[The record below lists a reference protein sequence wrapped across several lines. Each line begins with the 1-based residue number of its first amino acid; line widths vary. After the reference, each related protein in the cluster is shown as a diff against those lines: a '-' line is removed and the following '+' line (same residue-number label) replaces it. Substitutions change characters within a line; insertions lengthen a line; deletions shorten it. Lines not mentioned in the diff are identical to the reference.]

1 MAKSN
6 LAKILKADL
15 PAAAELIR
23 QKGRGRDTILAHIT
37 PREAAIL
44 KKMGGSGTIN
54 PDTNLPEF
62 QEGLFFDPTPI
73 SEQSN
78 YFGSFEGPAITADMF
93 EQPMYQAPT
102 QDYTFM
108 SNPQA
113 GFVQPFQAADYGIG
127 FQPSIGSREYAIAPT
142 NQYAQMTPQEIQ
154 RARAD
159 VFNAFRTANQP
170 LPASVAEKAYGV
182 RTSQQQDLLP
192 VYTTGSPEEEALTL
206 AQLGRGQQ
214 TTTTTAADSTEDLA
228 KAVAAQYGVDYE
240 GRPIIDLETA
250 SKTGILDKI
259 QEGVTKDPLKA
270 LIAALGLGG
279 LAYQYNQAQSQGK
292 KVADQ
297 LRQAY
302 GQSAAQTRELAQPY
316 MQQGGQLLGQAVAGQ
331 LTAANQQ
338 QLEAARAQAAQQVAR
353 SGGVATAQA
362 QRTIEEAR
370 QRLLQN
376 QTNAAIALLGAGTPL
391 ISSAIQQ
398 QLQGTTTGIQTGL
411 NLSQQAGQAA
421 SNLVTQLALLYGRS
435 GR

>member
-37 PREAAIL
+37 PREASIL

-54 PDTNLPEF
+54 PATGLPEF
-62 QEGLFFDPTPI
+62 QDGFDYGSLDFNLPSEIAGPI
-73 SEQSN
+73 E
-78 YFGSFEGPAITADMF
+78 
-93 EQPMYQAPT
+93 
-102 QDYTFM
+102 
-108 SNPQA
+108 A
-113 GFVQPFQAADYGIG
+113 GAADYSEFLTPTYAGSLVPVQTSGIPG
-127 FQPSIGSREYAIAPT
+127 PMGQ
-142 NQYAQMTPQEIQ
+142 
-154 RARAD
+154 
-159 VFNAFRTANQP
+159 
-170 LPASVAEKAYGV
+170 ASGGDIL
-182 RTSQQQDLLP
+182 DL
-192 VYTTGSPEEEALTL
+192 
-206 AQLGRGQQ
+206 QLGLQNAAAAYRGDV
-214 TTTTTAADSTEDLA
+214 TPPMPFSAAAMRGDVTPTVEAPIEEQPKATEEP
-228 KAVAAQYGVDYE
+228 KTEPGV
-240 GRPIIDLETA
+240 
-250 SKTGILDKI
+250 LDKLK
-259 QEGVTKDPLKA
+259 ESVTKDPLKA
-270 LIAALGLGG
+270 LIAALGIGG

-338 QLEAARAQAAQQVAR
+338 QLEAARAQAAQRVAR

-435 GR
+435 GK